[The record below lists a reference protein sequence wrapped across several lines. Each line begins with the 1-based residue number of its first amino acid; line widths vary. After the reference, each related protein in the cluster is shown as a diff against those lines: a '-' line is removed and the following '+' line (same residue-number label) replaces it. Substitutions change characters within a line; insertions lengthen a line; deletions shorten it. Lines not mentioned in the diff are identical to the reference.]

1 MSKVINNN
9 ERTGVRGR
17 ARVMRIFASLLI
29 LLVVIAISIGIFIF
43 RDKIVELKGFGYA
56 GAFLVSLV
64 SNATIVLPAPG
75 ILIIMALGASLSP
88 VLVGLAAG
96 VGAAIGEM
104 SCYLAG
110 VSGRGLIEN
119 SRLYDRLEGW
129 LNKWGF
135 LAVFVFAAT
144 PLPFDILGIAAGILR
159 YPLWKFFFAC
169 CLGKI
174 VISIV
179 AAYAGFYGWQF
190 VLPYLS

>member
-1 MSKVINNN
+1 MNKVINSSKQVGVGEK
-9 ERTGVRGR
+9 ERVK
-17 ARVMRIFASLLI
+17 RIIVSLLI
-29 LLVVIAISIGIFIF
+29 LLVVIAISVVIFIS
-43 RDKIVELKGFGYA
+43 RDKVVELKGFGYA

-110 VSGRGLIEN
+110 ISGRGLIEN
-119 SRLYDRLEGW
+119 SRLYNRLEGW
-129 LNKWGF
+129 LKRWGF
-135 LAVFVFAAT
+135 PVIFIFAAT

-159 YPLWKFFFAC
+159 FPVWRFFLAC

-174 VISIV
+174 VVNIV
-179 AAYAGFYGWQF
+179 VAYAGFYGWQF
-190 VLPYLS
+190 VLPYFS